1 MESSDNMN
9 KTSDS
14 NDELN
19 KTADSLE
26 GNITEDDG
34 SATHSDE
41 ELNRTT
47 DSLDANLTEEDI
59 ILAPSSQTPA
69 VLLEKRDTGLSKTIS
84 FEDLTQDTISADETN
99 NLFNSGIMSESKQ
112 DNLSAINKTIST
124 LNDGCVTVT
133 RPKSKS
139 RLNNA
144 AMFMMNSTTQS
155 TMDNST
161 RLMGLTKSIN
171 NPIDDMSNA
180 GGGKKIMGRIDDRYL
195 PRITEELVAKI
206 GNIVSNGNNEDTIKQ
221 LVELTKEVSRENFN
235 RLAQEIDV
243 EYNILEQTLENYC
256 KVFEQLKEQC
266 LIKKGPTPSANVRSK
281 AHLKSL
287 IDSIE
292 YTKNQLNSG
301 IMSYNEQ
308 AKILENSSA
317 NTFNQ
322 INDLWHQ
329 YEEIKT
335 IEDQF
340 VKYLDAYRKLRLHY
354 KRLIL
359 STRSQSEKAREEQ
372 ERNLTILKL
381 NIRKIQKD
389 VEEHHNILQN
399 KQDNLKEL
407 ENILEVYIGKI
418 DGDSTA

>member
-1 MESSDNMN
+1 MESLDNMN
-9 KTSDS
+9 KTNDS

-47 DSLDANLTEEDI
+47 DSLDGNLTEEDI
-59 ILAPSSQTPA
+59 ILPPSSQTPA
-69 VLLEKRDTGLSKTIS
+69 ILLEKRDAGLSKTIS

-99 NLFNSGIMSESKQ
+99 NLFNPGIMSESKQ

-144 AMFMMNSTTQS
+144 AMFMTNSATQS

-171 NPIDDMSNA
+171 NPIDDVSNA
-180 GGGKKIMGRIDDRYL
+180 VGGNEFMGRINDKYL

-206 GNIVSNGNNEDTIKQ
+206 GNIVSNGNNEDTINQ
-221 LVELTKEVSRENFN
+221 LVELTKQVSRENFN
-235 RLAQEIDV
+235 KLAQEIDV
-243 EYNILEQTLENYC
+243 EYNILEHTLENYC

-266 LIKKGPTPSANVRSK
+266 LIKKGPTASANSRSK

-301 IMSYNEQ
+301 IVSYNEQ

-329 YEEIKT
+329 YEEIKM

-340 VKYLDAYRKLRLHY
+340 VNYLDAYRKLRLHY

-359 STRSQSEKAREEQ
+359 STRSQNEKAREEQ